1 MVAFRGLVDLTSI
14 LFFFFGFCYFVS
26 FFFMGH
32 SHLDS
37 PAADVIFGLLTFGL

>member
-1 MVAFRGLVDLTSI
+1 MVFKGFMDFTWILV
-14 LFFFFGFCYFVS
+14 LFC

-37 PAADVIFGLLTFGL
+37 PTADVICGLPKFGL

>member
-1 MVAFRGLVDLTSI
+1 MVFRGFMDFMDFT
-14 LFFFFGFCYFVS
+14 

-37 PAADVIFGLLTFGL
+37 PAAVVICGLPKFGL